1 MRILFDYFGIV
12 YYTKYAKT
20 YTHMK
25 RVLFHGSEEIIDK
38 PKYGIGNIHND
49 YGLGFYCT
57 TNKKLASELAGRKN
71 GFGYINKYFIRDD
84 RLKVLDLTKPSFN
97 SVLYWVS
104 LLINNRTISTNLKN
118 NYPRELEYLKSK
130 YLIDTS
136 KYDAIIGYRADDSYF
151 HFPEAFIR
159 SEITFNSL
167 ETIFKSGKL
176 GKQYVIISPRAFNLI
191 KFDSFEKI
199 SIKSYED
206 YYLRKSEADKTFS
219 ELLQS
224 DRYSKE
230 KRLIDMVKDYE

>member
-1 MRILFDYFGIV
+1 M
-12 YYTKYAKT
+12 YYVIYVKI
-20 YTHMK
+20 YTQMK
-25 RVLFHGSEEIIDK
+25 RVLFHGSEEIIAK
-38 PKYGIGNIHND
+38 PKFGKGNIHND

-57 TNKKLASELAGRKN
+57 TKKKLAAEWAGRKN
-71 GFGYINKYFIRDD
+71 GFGYINKYLIRDD
-84 RLKVLDLTKPSFN
+84 RLKILDLTKPPFN

-104 LLINNRTISTNLKN
+104 LLINNRTVSTNLIN
-118 NYPRELEYLKSK
+118 NYPRELKYLKDK

-136 KYDAIIGYRADDSYF
+136 KYDVIIGYRADDSYF

-167 ETIFKSGKL
+167 ETIYKLGEL
-176 GKQYVIISPRAFNLI
+176 GKQYVIISQHAFNLI

-199 SIKSYED
+199 NTKSYDD
-206 YYLRKSEADKTFS
+206 YYLRKKEADKTFA
-219 ELLQS
+219 ELLQR